1 MLNPGLLP
9 NQIDPIEKAQHT
21 TAQKIKDGRDS
32 GRRHES
38 RHDKTAGTVTLRPEK
53 MQVPFW
59 PIIRKVGSVD
69 AKAPQEGRREESLDT
84 ERQSKGV
91 LHPGT

>member
-1 MLNPGLLP
+1 VTPGGVT
-9 NQIDPIEKAQHT
+9 KA
-21 TAQKIKDGRDS
+21 G
-32 GRRHES
+32 

-69 AKAPQEGRREESLDT
+69 AKAPQEGRRAKEAWI
-84 ERQSKGV
+84 RNARAKACCI
-91 LHPGT
+91 PGT